1 MDEFSSL
8 RLIGKGSYGEVYLAK
23 SQVDSKQYVLKK
35 IKLDSLS
42 EKEKR
47 TAAQEARLLSELSH
61 PNIVSYKDSFHFNG
75 LLHIV
80 MSYCEGGDLNKF
92 LKARNSCHLSES
104 QIIHWFVQIALALQY
119 LHKQNILHRDLKT
132 QNIFLSRNI
141 VKVGDLGI
149 ARVLESPDA
158 MARTFIG
165 TPYYM
170 SPEIFQ
176 KIPYNY
182 KSDIWALGC
191 CVVEMAT
198 LKTAFSAKDL
208 NSLAF
213 KIIVGKQPS
222 IPSNY
227 SLQLKQL
234 IQCLLARDPKQ
245 RPSINQLLKL
255 IFIRSHILTFLRER
269 RKNVTQEKSTEPIS
283 TDSGKPL
290 ALSSQDK
297 TSGSH
302 LTSKLSDTQSDE
314 DDCSLTV
321 ISSLQETSE
330 DQNTL
335 ALVSTYSTATDTQDK
350 TLVYKEP
357 LELTPTRVLEATEP
371 GHLERIDSEIDN
383 NSNEDKYSNSGSVYL
398 ECNTTTRN
406 GIACIEQIPDEKLK
420 ELPLSYEPQVPNI
433 YNFQIGDKNDCT
445 EPEFIESEA
454 RRRRREQKRQQN
466 NSDALINRY
475 IRRSARNDTQQ
486 ESEYNPAT
494 DASEVEVNKQDVKKK
509 KTSCVKLCSDLLAS
523 IDSDEEKMLTLFT
536 STLQT
541 SATAPIHVD
550 EIEAQHS
557 SSKGDT
563 ELSYQSHSQPGDE
576 TSVEMLSSIA
586 EIEQQCT
593 QGLGVS
599 LFARSRIMVDKYCD
613 NSEELEC
620 NLKLILGQGKF
631 ELYFPLL
638 LKLKLFKQLG
648 SLSTSS

>member
-8 RLIGKGSYGEVYLAK
+8 RLIGKGSYGEVFLAK
-23 SQVDSKQYVLKK
+23 SQVDSKQYVLKR

-42 EKEKR
+42 EREKR
-47 TAAQEARLLSELSH
+47 TAAQEARLLSELVH
-61 PNIVSYKDSFHFNG
+61 PNIVSYKDSFHSNG

-104 QIIHWFVQIALALQY
+104 QIIHWFVQIALALLY

-149 ARVLESPDA
+149 ARVLESADA

-176 KIPYNY
+176 NIPYNY

-227 SLQLKQL
+227 SAQLKQL
-234 IQCLLARDPKQ
+234 IQCLLARDPQQ

-255 IFIRSHILTFLRER
+255 SFIRSHILAFLHER
-269 RKNVTQEKSTEPIS
+269 RKNATQEQSLQPKSS
-283 TDSGKPL
+283 DSGRPV
-290 ALSSQDK
+290 ALSSNDN
-297 TSGSH
+297 TSCSH
-302 LTSKLSDTQSDE
+302 LTSILSDTHSNE
-314 DDCSLTV
+314 KDCSLTV

-330 DQNTL
+330 DQGTL
-335 ALVSTYSTATDTQDK
+335 TTVSMYSTAIDSYDRSI
-350 TLVYKEP
+350 VYKEP
-357 LELTPTRVLEATEP
+357 LESTRVLEAPEP
-371 GHLERIDSEIDN
+371 GHLEKIDLVNTTN
-383 NSNEDKYSNSGSVYL
+383 NSNEDKYSNNGSVYL
-398 ECNTTTRN
+398 ECSTTTRN
-406 GIACIEQIPDEKLK
+406 GIACIEQIPDDKLR
-420 ELPLSYEPQVPNI
+420 ELPISYDPQLSNI
-433 YNFQIGDKNDCT
+433 YNLQIGDKNNSSN
-445 EPEFIESEA
+445 EAEVFESEA

-475 IRRSARNDTQQ
+475 IRISAHSDTQQ
-486 ESEYNPAT
+486 ECEYKPET
-494 DASEVEVNKQDVKKK
+494 DASAADINKPDIDK
-509 KTSCVKLCSDLLAS
+509 KTSCVKLCNDLLAS

-536 STLQT
+536 STLLT
-541 SATAPIHVD
+541 SATAPIPVD
-550 EIEAQHS
+550 EIVTQYS
-557 SSKGDT
+557 SSKEDT
-563 ELSYQSHSQPGDE
+563 KLSYLSLSPPGDE
-576 TSVEMLSSIA
+576 TSVEMLSNIA
-586 EIEQQCT
+586 ELEKQCS
-593 QGLGVS
+593 QGLGDS
-599 LFARSRIMVDKYCD
+599 LFARSKIMVDKYCD
-613 NSEELEC
+613 NSEELQC
-620 NLKLILGQGKF
+620 NLKLILGSRKF
-631 ELYFPLL
+631 ELYFTLL
-638 LKLKLFKQLG
+638 LKLKLFNQLD
-648 SLSTSS
+648 SLNTSS

>member
-23 SQVDSKQYVLKK
+23 SQFNSKQYVLKR

-47 TAAQEARLLSELSH
+47 TAAQEARLLSELVH

-80 MSYCEGGDLNKF
+80 MSYCDGGDLNKF

-176 KIPYNY
+176 NIPYNY

-227 SLQLKQL
+227 SVQLKQL

-245 RPSINQLLKL
+245 RPSVNQLLKL
-255 IFIRSHILTFLRER
+255 SFIRSHILAFLHER
-269 RKNVTQEKSTEPIS
+269 RKNSTQEKSPKPIT
-283 TDSGKPL
+283 TDSGNPV
-290 ALSSQDK
+290 AHSSQDK
-297 TSGSH
+297 TSSH
-302 LTSKLSDTQSDE
+302 LASILSETRSGE

-335 ALVSTYSTATDTQDK
+335 TTVSTSSTVTNTQDK
-350 TLVYKEP
+350 TLVYKES
-357 LELTPTRVLEATEP
+357 TQVLEAPEP
-371 GHLERIDSEIDN
+371 GHLEQIDSENENN
-383 NSNEDKYSNSGSVYL
+383 NSNGDEYSNNGSMYL
-398 ECNTTTRN
+398 ECNITTRN
-406 GIACIEQIPDEKLK
+406 VIACIEQIPDDKLR
-420 ELPLSYEPQVPNI
+420 ELPLPYEHQVSNV
-433 YNFQIGDKNDCT
+433 YNLQIGDKNKSSN
-445 EPEFIESEA
+445 EAEVVESEA

-475 IRRSARNDTQQ
+475 IRRSAPSDTQQ
-486 ESEYNPAT
+486 ECDYKPAA
-494 DASEVEVNKQDVKKK
+494 DASEADVDKPDMSK
-509 KTSCVKLCSDLLAS
+509 KTSCVKLCNDLLAS

-536 STLQT
+536 STLQS
-541 SATAPIHVD
+541 SATAPIPVD
-550 EIEAQHS
+550 EVRTQHD
-557 SSKGDT
+557 SSKEET
-563 ELSYQSHSQPGDE
+563 KLSYQSHSLPGDE
-576 TSVEMLSSIA
+576 TSVEMLSNIA
-586 EIEQQCT
+586 ELEKQCS
-593 QGLGVS
+593 QGLGDR
-599 LFARSRIMVDKYCD
+599 LFARSKIMIDKYCD

-631 ELYFPLL
+631 ELYFTLL
-638 LKLKLFKQLG
+638 LKLKLFQQLD
-648 SLSTSS
+648 SLNTSS